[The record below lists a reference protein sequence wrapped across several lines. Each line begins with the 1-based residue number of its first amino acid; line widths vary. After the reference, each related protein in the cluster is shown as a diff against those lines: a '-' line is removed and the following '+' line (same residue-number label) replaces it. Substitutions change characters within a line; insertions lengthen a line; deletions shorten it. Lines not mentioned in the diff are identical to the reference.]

1 MIKLRTLIKEKIKEQ
16 AQLNEFREDLKKQ
29 CVVLMGLP

>member
-1 MIKLRTLIKEKIKEQ
+1 MIKLKNIMEKLEQ
-16 AQLNEFREDLKKQ
+16 AQMNEFKEDLMKQ

>member
-1 MIKLRTLIKEKIKEQ
+1 MLARVKLMELLEEIR
-16 AQLNEFREDLKKQ
+16 LNEFREDLMKQ